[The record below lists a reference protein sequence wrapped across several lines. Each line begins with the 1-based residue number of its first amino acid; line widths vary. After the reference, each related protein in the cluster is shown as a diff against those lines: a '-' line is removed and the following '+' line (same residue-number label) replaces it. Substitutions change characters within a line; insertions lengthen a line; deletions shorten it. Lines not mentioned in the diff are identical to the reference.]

1 MKNINIQCKVC
12 PIGCELIVSKDKTNT
27 STYIVEGNKCN
38 RGKEYALK
46 EVLEPS
52 RVLTSRVLLEN
63 GPMSRLPVKTNGVIP
78 SHLADKTMEIIKE
91 TKVSAPVV
99 KGDIIIKNILNTGID
114 LIAARKVNKLK

>member
-1 MKNINIQCKVC
+1 MKTINMKCKVC
-12 PIGCELIVSKDKTNT
+12 NLACDLKVTKNKTT
-27 STYIVEGNKCN
+27 PSTYEVKGNKCN

-63 GPMSRLPVKTNGVIP
+63 GPMSRLPVKTNGIIP
-78 SHLADKTMEIIKE
+78 SDLVYESMEIIKE
-91 TKVSAPVV
+91 TKVSAPVK

-114 LIAARKVNKLK
+114 VVAARKINKL